1 MPASGRRLEPSKRA
15 AKVGVLVDDP
25 ASEGARR
32 RGNKKGSGL
41 VNAELAGNLVAAAI
55 AKAKADYG
63 RPICV
68 AVCDRYGFLTA
79 FVSMDDAP
87 VRSIQLSQG
96 KAYTSARMGVDTD
109 AFLQRL
115 HANNIPASYF
125 CDDKLT
131 GLPGGCVLKGPGGG
145 VIGAVGISG
154 LTPDEDMAIA
164 KALVALASAE
174 GA

>member
-1 MPASGRRLEPSKRA
+1 M
-15 AKVGVLVDDP
+15 
-25 ASEGARR
+25 
-32 RGNKKGSGL
+32 NT
-41 VNAELAGNLVAAAI
+41 ELAGNLVAAAL

-68 AVCDRYGFLTA
+68 AVCDRFGFLIA
-79 FVSMDDAP
+79 FARTDDAP

-131 GLPGGCVLKGPGGG
+131 GLPGGCVIKGAGGD
-145 VIGAVGISG
+145 VTGAVGISG
-154 LTPDEDMAIA
+154 LTPDEDVAIA
-164 KALVALASAE
+164 KALVAIAAK
-174 GA
+174 A

>member
-1 MPASGRRLEPSKRA
+1 VNSKLA
-15 AKVGVLVDDP
+15 EKLV
-25 ASEGARR
+25 S
-32 RGNKKGSGL
+32 
-41 VNAELAGNLVAAAI
+41 AAI
-55 AKAKADYG
+55 DKAQADYG

-68 AVCDRYGFLTA
+68 AVCDHYGFLTA
-79 FVSMDDAP
+79 FARMDDAP

-115 HANNIPASYF
+115 QTNNIPASYF

-131 GLPGGCVLKGPGGG
+131 GLPGGCVLKGSAGG

-154 LTPDEDMAIA
+154 LAPDEDVVIA
-164 KALVALASAE
+164 KALVDLAAAE
-174 GA
+174 NA

>member
-1 MPASGRRLEPSKRA
+1 M
-15 AKVGVLVDDP
+15 
-25 ASEGARR
+25 
-32 RGNKKGSGL
+32 
-41 VNAELAGNLVAAAI
+41 NAELAGNLVAAAI

-79 FVSMDDAP
+79 FATMDDAP

-109 AFLQRL
+109 AFLERL

-131 GLPGGCVLKGPGGG
+131 GLPGGCVLKGAGGA

-154 LTPDEDMAIA
+154 LAPDEDLAIA
-164 KALVALASAE
+164 KKLVALASAE
-174 GA
+174 NA

>member
-1 MPASGRRLEPSKRA
+1 
-15 AKVGVLVDDP
+15 
-25 ASEGARR
+25 
-32 RGNKKGSGL
+32 
-41 VNAELAGNLVAAAI
+41 VNAELAGNLVAAAV

-79 FVSMDDAP
+79 FASMDDAP

-109 AFLQRL
+109 AFLERL

-131 GLPGGCVLKGPGGG
+131 GLPGGCVLKSAEGS

-154 LTPDEDMAIA
+154 LTPDEDLAIA
-164 KALVALASAE
+164 RTLVGLARAESA
-174 GA
+174 

>member
-1 MPASGRRLEPSKRA
+1 M
-15 AKVGVLVDDP
+15 
-25 ASEGARR
+25 
-32 RGNKKGSGL
+32 
-41 VNAELAGNLVAAAI
+41 NAELARNLVAAAI
-55 AKAKADYG
+55 VKANGDYG

-79 FVSMDDAP
+79 FAAMDDAP

-109 AFLQRL
+109 AFLKRL
-115 HANNIPASYF
+115 HVNNIPASYF

-131 GLPGGCVLKGPGGG
+131 GLPGGCVLKGAGGD

-154 LTPDEDMAIA
+154 LAPDEDVAIA
-164 KALVALASAE
+164 QALVALASDESA
-174 GA
+174 